1 MAYVLSFDQKTNY
14 SDSKPGIALA
24 VSLTWGGET
33 ASFEAAVDTGATYC
47 VFERAHGETLGLDIE
62 SGMRCSFGTAT
73 GSFIAYGHEV
83 LLSALDL
90 NLQTTVYF
98 AEGDYFTRNVLGR
111 RGWLDRV
118 RLALDDYSSEL
129 YLSRLE

>member
-1 MAYVLSFDQKTNY
+1 MPYTLHFDQKISY
-14 SDSKPGIALA
+14 SDSKPGITLTVALGR
-24 VSLTWGGET
+24 GGT
-33 ASFEAAVDTGATYC
+33 GVRFDAAVDTGATYC